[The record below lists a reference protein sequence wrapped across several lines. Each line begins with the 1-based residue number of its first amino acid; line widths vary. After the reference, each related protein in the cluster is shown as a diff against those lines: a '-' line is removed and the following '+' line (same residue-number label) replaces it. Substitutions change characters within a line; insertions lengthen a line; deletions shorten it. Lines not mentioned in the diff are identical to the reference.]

1 MLYCLLLCGVKPNA
15 SKLPGAEERD
25 LSSIVLSCRAKIIEK
40 NSCVACSGPLLI
52 KVAMQSLFRKI
63 LFGFACLDSGQ
74 CEHSKKETHEN
85 NNISKGPKVTGAK
98 HTC

>member
-1 MLYCLLLCGVKPNA
+1 MKSP
-15 SKLPGAEERD
+15 
-25 LSSIVLSCRAKIIEK
+25 
-40 NSCVACSGPLLI
+40 
-52 KVAMQSLFRKI
+52 FRKI

-85 NNISKGPKVTGAK
+85 NNISKEGSKVTGAK